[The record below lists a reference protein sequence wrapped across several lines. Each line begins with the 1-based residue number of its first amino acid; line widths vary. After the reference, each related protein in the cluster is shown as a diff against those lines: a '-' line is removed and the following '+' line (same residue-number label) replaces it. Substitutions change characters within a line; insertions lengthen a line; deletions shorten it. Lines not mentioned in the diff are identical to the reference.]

1 MCLGEKLEMSSG
13 MLRALGTSSLLK
25 RNRQTILLLLML
37 KCLSLWAARLQGP
50 RLSSDL
56 GRMWEFCASFFF
68 HFSTISRECFICII
82 KEQCERK
89 MVTVFQGQTHFCQPD
104 YVRNE
109 GHFHGDNCLTLAT
122 AGLTIITFR
131 QDLGNNLEG
140 SCERS
145 NKLTWILK
153 IQLDTSLWLCL
164 HSCWNVLSIKR
175 FQLSSAKKGRIC
187 VLPNA
192 LSQA

>member
-1 MCLGEKLEMSSG
+1 MANSPNVFGGASRNVFWDAGGLGHQSLSYYWCL
-13 MLRALGTSSLLK
+13 
-25 RNRQTILLLLML
+25 NV
-37 KCLSLWAARLQGP
+37 CLCEQPGWKSPGWVQISEECG
-50 RLSSDL
+50 
-56 GRMWEFCASFFF
+56 SFVIPFSF

-89 MVTVFQGQTHFCQPD
+89 PVTVFQGQAHFCQPD

-109 GHFHGDNCLTLAT
+109 GHFHGDNSLTLSMAV
-122 AGLTIITFR
+122 TIITFR

-164 HSCWNVLSIKR
+164 HSCWNVCSIKR
-175 FQLSSAKKGRIC
+175 FQLSSAKRGRIC